1 MENKHQIE
9 EYYFNKLKE
18 LYPNLPNGDVSRPEP
33 PDFLIRTSSETIAV
47 EITQIHNE
55 KEHNQKFT
63 PAQKH
68 ATEDQ
73 ILKTAEHLFALSSG
87 IPLYVRFHFSDNIAL
102 NAKQREILS
111 EQICELIEVEV
122 RDKELSERFSFSLNN
137 CLPNGLLYV
146 DGDYFPNVTD
156 ACWYSAKGRFVPNL
170 TKREIINVINKKEK
184 KMSNYFDRVDKAILV
199 IAEGEIPNSWF
210 ADVETFGQDELV
222 TQFEK
227 VFIIRR
233 LFGNLIEVK

>member
-1 MENKHQIE
+1 MESKSEIE

-18 LYPNLPNGDVSRPEP
+18 LYPLLPKGQVSRPDP
-33 PDFLIRTSSETIAV
+33 PDFLIHTGSEVIAV

-55 KEHNQKFT
+55 IEPNQKFT

-73 ILKTAEHLFALSSG
+73 ILKTAEHFFSLRG
-87 IPLYVRFHFSDNIAL
+87 GMPLYVRFHFADNILL
-102 NAKQREILS
+102 NAKERETLS
-111 EQICELIEVEV
+111 ERICELIE
-122 RDKELSERFSFSLNN
+122 DKTRNSYLTERFSFHLDSY
-137 CLPNGLLYV
+137 LPKELLYV

-156 ACWYSAKGRFVPNL
+156 GCWYSAKGRFVPDL
-170 TKREIINVINKKEK
+170 STREILNVIKRKER
-184 KMSNYFDRVDKAILV
+184 KMANYLDKVDKSILV

-210 ADVETFGQDELV
+210 AEIETFEKDGLV
-222 TQFEK
+222 TNFEK

-233 LFGNLIEVK
+233 LSGSLIEIK